1 MDSRSFAT
9 RRRPPVAALRSCRP
23 PPAAFRRSPFRLLV
37 CSSRPR
43 LGCAAVSL
51 PSADTHSGP
60 PKTWSSI
67 RMSPSWT
74 LDNDEKMRSPCV
86 LGGVIFSISEAEVR
100 TDTHNTHAD
109 AHTHGTCT
117 SKQRAADHSHP
128 AAHNTE
134 NRFSIKH
141 FLVRL
146 SHAAACTPT
155 PDLAS
160 PQTHHAARSYRC
172 GPMACVFVL
181 KGPAIDLPTRHTEDC
196 IGAVG
201 QGRKN

>member
-1 MDSRSFAT
+1 MCPRGCYFQYQRGRPCPFTGCQGGIGLDGGAAKHTHIYSRLAQQRMPHPHGHT
-9 RRRPPVAALRSCRP
+9 QYTCRR
-23 PPAAFRRSPFRLLV
+23 
-37 CSSRPR
+37 
-43 LGCAAVSL
+43 
-51 PSADTHSGP
+51 
-60 PKTWSSI
+60 
-67 RMSPSWT
+67 
-74 LDNDEKMRSPCV
+74 
-86 LGGVIFSISEAEVR
+86 
-100 TDTHNTHAD
+100 THAWYV
-109 AHTHGTCT
+109 HFEG
-117 SKQRAADHSHP
+117 QQAADHSHP

-141 FLVRL
+141 FLIRL

-172 GPMACVFVL
+172 GPMACVLVL

-201 QGRKN
+201 QGRKNKGAQG

>member
-1 MDSRSFAT
+1 MFPRECYFRYQRGRLCPFIGRQGGIGLDGGAAKRTRIYSRYAQQRMPHPHGHT
-9 RRRPPVAALRSCRP
+9 QYTCRR
-23 PPAAFRRSPFRLLV
+23 
-37 CSSRPR
+37 
-43 LGCAAVSL
+43 
-51 PSADTHSGP
+51 
-60 PKTWSSI
+60 
-67 RMSPSWT
+67 
-74 LDNDEKMRSPCV
+74 
-86 LGGVIFSISEAEVR
+86 
-100 TDTHNTHAD
+100 THAWYV
-109 AHTHGTCT
+109 HFEG
-117 SKQRAADHSHP
+117 QRAADHSHP

-141 FLVRL
+141 FLIRL

-172 GPMACVFVL
+172 GPMACVLVL

-201 QGRKN
+201 QGRKNKGAQG